1 MEKNIHET
9 ETIRKCAYQYCNVT
23 SDNDNLIHPS
33 IESPSVIYSHLH
45 TNTSDFDSL
54 FFCHKQSIEH

>member
-1 MEKNIHET
+1 MKPKQLENVLIT
-9 ETIRKCAYQYCNVT
+9 EYCNVT
-23 SDNDNLIHPS
+23 SENENLIHPS
-33 IESPSVIYSHLH
+33 IESPSVICSHLH